1 MAQSKQV
8 SSFVA
13 VYVTQIKRSLRLVQ
27 YRNELN
33 SQKLCVTLRLLC
45 VPLRLKTR
53 SFLRKAV
60 LTTNR

>member
-1 MAQSKQV
+1 MRFLIYSLADFNYQ
-8 SSFVA
+8 
-13 VYVTQIKRSLRLVQ
+13 LRLVQ

-33 SQKLCVTLRLLC
+33 SQKLCVPLRLLY

-60 LTTNR
+60 LSMNR